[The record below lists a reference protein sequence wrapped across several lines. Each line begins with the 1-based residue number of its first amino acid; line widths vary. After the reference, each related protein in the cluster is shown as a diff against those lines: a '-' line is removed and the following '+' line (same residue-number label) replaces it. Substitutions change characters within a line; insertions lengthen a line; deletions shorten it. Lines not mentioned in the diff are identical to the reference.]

1 MRDFLYY
8 IAYIVRLFLICDKP
22 LQISKSRKEQ
32 KLMGKGKAIAGMI
45 LGIVGI
51 VCGCLSGYLSLIG
64 LPVAIVGLC
73 LSVSGGKSLRAN
85 NLPAGIATAG
95 LVLGIIATIFTAIA
109 FFTCGICIICASG
122 LASLA

>member
-1 MRDFLYY
+1 
-8 IAYIVRLFLICDKP
+8 
-22 LQISKSRKEQ
+22 
-32 KLMGKGKAIAGMI
+32 MGKGKAIAGMI

-51 VCGCLSGYLSLIG
+51 VCGILSGYLSLCG
-64 LPVAIVGLC
+64 LPIAIVGLC

-95 LVLGIIATIFTAIA
+95 LVLGIIAVIFTAIA
-109 FFTCGICIICASG
+109 FFTCGICIICAGGAASG